1 MFQHPLSGNCK
12 IFLWLEVAKSKYDTR
27 GALEVHPAKW
37 NDCAWR
43 QQTTCATLTF
53 RMWRCVLSGKTG
65 TLIHSKW
72 VFIYLF
78 FSCYQVG
85 VSRDLTIIKIL
96 VRSSDHDRFLF
107 KLRRGHRAC
116 RMVTNFMKLHPEWG
130 HRIHMT
136 TKRWKHENV
145 FFKCSLSKWSCVCI
159 FDAVVTIVP
168 DIFHGTFILR
178 LSSPSSSLMTLGTTT
193 PTGKQEFPFPAIPG
207 NESLGFLPPNF
218 GYGIFIGPE
227 SDHCIGYPCHPLTD

>member
-12 IFLWLEVAKSKYDTR
+12 IFLWWEVAKSKYDTR

-53 RMWRCVLSGKTG
+53 RMWRCVLSGITG

-72 VFIYLF
+72 VFIYLLLH
-78 FSCYQVG
+78 CYQVG

-116 RMVTNFMKLHPEWG
+116 RMVTNFMKLQPKWG
-130 HRIHMT
+130 HRIHIWQRNDGNM
-136 TKRWKHENV
+136 KICFLNAACQNDLV
-145 FFKCSLSKWSCVCI
+145 FVFLMQLSPLCQTSFTVHLSC
-159 FDAVVTIVP
+159 DSHHPPPAWWLWEQ
-168 DIFHGTFILR
+168 LR
-178 LSSPSSSLMTLGTTT
+178 QLVSKNSRSR
-193 PTGKQEFPFPAIPG
+193 PFPGMKDSDSCHRISG
-207 NESLGFLPPNF
+207 KEFL
-218 GYGIFIGPE
+218 
-227 SDHCIGYPCHPLTD
+227 SDPSPIIALATLVTH

>member
-1 MFQHPLSGNCK
+1 M
-12 IFLWLEVAKSKYDTR
+12 FLWLEVAKSKYDTR

-72 VFIYLF
+72 VFIYLL

-136 TKRWKHENV
+136 TKRMETWM
-145 FFKCSLSKWSCVCI
+145 SKWSCVCI

-178 LSSPSSSLMTLGTTT
+178 LSSPSSSLMTFGTTM
-193 PTGKQEFPFPAIPG
+193 PLVRKNSRSRPFPGMKASDSCHRISG
-207 NESLGFLPPNF
+207 MEFLSVPSP
-218 GYGIFIGPE
+218 IIALA
-227 SDHCIGYPCHPLTD
+227 PLVTH